1 MVKCE
6 YCGNVYYKNEKFCES
21 CGAALPQGKE
31 PTNSAQSGNKNDKPR
46 VVNQKPTVA
55 SQNKK
60 AQVTPK
66 SSVGQTVQFLAGIFI
81 SVFVLVCIVTIF
93 SYSMDDGDD
102 YSYTDDS
109 SDMSSDYIEESV
121 FKYTSEDYGLYNEF
135 KARFQTDPTDAEAVE
150 YLLWY
155 YLDKEEP
162 NKAYEVMD
170 TFLAQE
176 VGDDS
181 EIYINMA
188 NVFIGFELYGN
199 AYMILDRGYELTNL
213 KSIATYI
220 DEIDLMNNYQD
231 TQMGDILEMMFHKD
245 LDIITYDDLTQIK
258 AVVIDGDGMVI
269 SYSKEEP
276 EIVDGFIN
284 DFENYE
290 SRMETITLSGYLYE
304 ETNFDVF
311 PQLKA
316 FRDERNYTD
325 LDVFPYYYDLR
336 ILSVNSGSSSDKPVE
351 KIPTMP
357 KLQGL
362 CLNGGNFSAINNIES
377 LESLELL
384 QLSYTEVSN
393 ITKLKELQNL
403 KTIMLND
410 NSLIQSTA
418 DIAEIESLKH
428 LYIED
433 METVAIELNTDK
445 IKLETLSI
453 VDTEVRNL
461 DFVGKCTELKSLEI
475 YDNSELTTIPKLSG
489 LTKLESLRVQ
499 AVDDSE
505 GYNTVS
511 FVKGLSS
518 LKYLYVEGGVRDVGP
533 IGTLTNLEELIIY
546 GDFGYLDSNMSEL
559 GALTKLQKFTLVGRS
574 YDDYIDLSFLSKTKN
589 VTYLDLMGAEYIMGD
604 SIFTLPNL
612 KELHL
617 SGFIGNFSN
626 ISNLQNLEVLTLNS
640 MTIMEDIAVEY
651 DGGFTYVYY
660 VGESEL
666 SDFSGSLKQLTNLK
680 SLSVSGNGLDNIEF
694 ARTLTNLER
703 LIINDNYVTDLEPI
717 SNLSKLTYISVVEN
731 PISSWGGLKE
741 KTGLEIV
748 TVNPE

>member
-6 YCGNVYYKNEKFCES
+6 YCGNEYYNNEKYCES
-21 CGAALPQGKE
+21 CGAALKQVKE
-31 PTNSAQSGNKNDKPR
+31 PTNSAQSGNKNDKPK
-46 VVNQKPTVA
+46 VVNQKPIVVNQ
-55 SQNKK
+55 SKK
-60 AQVTPK
+60 AQPINTTQQT
-66 SSVGQTVQFLAGIFI
+66 GQFIVWLFI
-81 SVFVLVCIVTIF
+81 SVFILVTIISTF
-93 SYSMDDGDD
+93 SYAIDDGDD

-109 SDMSSDYIEESV
+109 SDLNVDYVDDSV
-121 FKYTSEDYGLYNEF
+121 FKYTSDDYGLYSDF
-135 KARFQTDPTDAEAVE
+135 DTKFQANPTDAEAVE

-162 NKAYEVMD
+162 SKAYEVMD
-170 TFLAQE
+170 IFLAQE
-176 VGDDS
+176 VRDDS
-181 EIYINMA
+181 QIYIDMA

-231 TQMGDILEMMFHKD
+231 TQMGDILEMMFHKNLD
-245 LDIITYDDLTQIK
+245 LITYDDLSQIK
-258 AVVIDGDGMVI
+258 AVVIEEDGMVI

-276 EIVDGFIN
+276 EIVDGYIK

-290 SRMETITLSGYLYE
+290 SKMDTITLSEYLYQ

-311 PQLKA
+311 PELKA
-316 FRDERNYTD
+316 FRDERIYVD

-336 ILSVNSGSSSDKPVE
+336 FLSIRSGSSSDKPIE

-362 CLNGGNFSAINNIES
+362 CLNGSNFNAINNIES
-377 LESLELL
+377 LEALELL

-393 ITKLKELQNL
+393 ITKLKELPNL

-410 NSLIQSTA
+410 NSLIQSTY

-428 LYIED
+428 LYVED
-433 METVAIELNTDK
+433 METVAIELNTEK
-445 IKLETLSI
+445 VKLESLSI
-453 VDTEVRNL
+453 VNTEVRNV
-461 DFVGKCTELKSLEI
+461 DFIGNCTELTTLEI
-475 YDNSELTTIPKLSG
+475 YDNSELTKIPKLSG
-489 LTKLESLRVQ
+489 LTKLERLRVQ
-499 AVDDSE
+499 AVDDIE

-511 FVKGLSS
+511 FVKGLTN
-518 LKYLYVEGGVRDVGP
+518 LKYLYVEGGVKDVGP

-559 GALTKLQKFTLVGRS
+559 GALTKLQRLTLLGRS

-626 ISNLQNLEVLTLNS
+626 ISKLQSLEILTLNS

-680 SLSVSGNGLDNIEF
+680 SLSVSGNELDNVEF
-694 ARTLTNLER
+694 ARSLTNLER
-703 LIINDNYVTDLEPI
+703 FIINDNYVTDLEPI
-717 SNLSKLTYISVVEN
+717 SGLSNLKYLSVVEN
-731 PISSWGGLKE
+731 PISNWGGLKE
-741 KTGLEIV
+741 KADIEIV
-748 TVNPE
+748 TAYE